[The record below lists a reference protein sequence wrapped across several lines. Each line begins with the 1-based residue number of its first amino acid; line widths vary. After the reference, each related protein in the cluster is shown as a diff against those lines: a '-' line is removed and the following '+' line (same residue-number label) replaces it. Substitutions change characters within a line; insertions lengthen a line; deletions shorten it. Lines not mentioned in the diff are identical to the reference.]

1 MTRVATRRKAWL
13 MPLARRYVRR
23 TLRAR
28 FDGVWVEGLARAR
41 REVEAAPVI
50 VALNHVAFWDPL
62 VALQLDTLL
71 GTESHCLMDERNLA
85 HYPFFGWVGAIP
97 LARSTSKRTLGQLRS
112 AAALLSAPR
121 RALWIFPQ
129 GRQRPAHLWPH
140 ALSSGVAWL
149 SREARAAVLPLAI
162 DYAFREAREPAVL
175 ASFGSLIQAGHEPML
190 GALEA
195 AWIAALGRI
204 DRFVDA
210 GQGEFEALVP
220 PKRGAGHAVP
230 VLGRLLARL
239 LGAPAHARIGTGES
253 AT

>member
-1 MTRVATRRKAWL
+1 MSAAETRRKAWL
-13 MPLARRYVRR
+13 MPLARAYVRR

-41 REVEAAPVI
+41 REVDAAPLI

-62 VALQLDTLL
+62 VALQLDALL
-71 GTESHCLMDERNLA
+71 GSESHCLMDERNLTR
-85 HYPFFGWVGAIP
+85 YPFFAWVGAIP
-97 LARSTSKRTLGQLRS
+97 LARESGKRMLGQLRS

-140 ALSSGVAWL
+140 APSSGVAWL
-149 SREARAAVLPLAI
+149 SRTARAPVLPLAI
-162 DYAFREAREPAVL
+162 GYAFREAREPAVL
-175 ASFGSLIQAGHEPML
+175 ASFGSLIEVGHDGVL
-190 GALEA
+190 SALEA
-195 AWIAALGRI
+195 AWIAGLDRI

-210 GQGEFEALVP
+210 GRGEFEAMVP
-220 PKRGAGHAVP
+220 PRRDADRSVP
-230 VLGRLLARL
+230 VLGRMLARV
-239 LGAPAHARIGTGES
+239 LGTSRPAQLSADGE

>member
-1 MTRVATRRKAWL
+1 MTGGATRRKAWL
-13 MPLARRYVRR
+13 MPLARAYVRR

-28 FDGVWVEGLARAR
+28 FDGLWVEGLTRAR
-41 REVEAAPVI
+41 RELDAAPVI

-62 VALQLDTLL
+62 VALQLDALL

-85 HYPFFGWVGAIP
+85 HYPFFAWVGAIP
-97 LARSTSKRTLGQLRS
+97 LARGASKRTLGQLRS
-112 AAALLSAPR
+112 AAELLSGPR

-149 SREARAAVLPLAI
+149 SREAHAAVLPLAI
-162 DYAFREAREPAVL
+162 GYAFREAREPAVL
-175 ASFGSLIQAGHEPML
+175 ASFGSLIEPGGEPVL

-195 AWIAALGRI
+195 GWIAALDRI
-204 DRFVDA
+204 DRFVDT
-210 GQGEFEALVP
+210 GRGEFEALVP
-220 PKRGAGHAVP
+220 PRRSPGHAVP

-239 LGAPAHARIGTGES
+239 QGAPGPAKLGTGERL
-253 AT
+253 T

>member
-1 MTRVATRRKAWL
+1 MTRVATGRKPWL

-23 TLRAR
+23 TLQRR

-41 REVEAAPVI
+41 RETAAAPLI

-62 VALQLDTLL
+62 VALQLDALL

-85 HYPFFGWVGAIP
+85 HYPFFAWVGAVP
-97 LARSTSKRTLGQLRS
+97 LARSTGKRTLRQLRD
-112 AAALLSAPR
+112 AATLLSAPR

-140 ALSSGVAWL
+140 APSSGVSWL

-162 DYAFREAREPAVL
+162 GYAFREAREPAIL
-175 ASFGSLIQAGHEPML
+175 ASFGSLIEAGSSHML

-195 AWIAALGRI
+195 AWIAALDRI

-210 GQGEFEALVP
+210 GLGEFEAVVP
-220 PKRGAGHAVP
+220 PARGARRAVP
-230 VLGRLLARL
+230 VLGRVLARL
-239 LGAPAHARIGTGES
+239 LGAPKQLGTGED

>member
-1 MTRVATRRKAWL
+1 MSAVVTRRKAWL
-13 MPLARRYVRR
+13 MPFARAYVRR

-62 VALQLDTLL
+62 VALQLDALL
-71 GTESHCLMDERNLA
+71 GTQSHCLMDERNLA
-85 HYPFFGWVGAIP
+85 QYPFFAWVGAIP
-97 LARSTSKRTLGQLRS
+97 IARSTSKRTLRQLRS
-112 AAALLSAPR
+112 ASALLSGPR

-140 ALSSGVAWL
+140 ALSPGVTWL
-149 SREARAAVLPLAI
+149 SRQARAAVLPLAI
-162 DYAFREAREPAVL
+162 GYAFREAREPAVL
-175 ASFGSLIQAGHEPML
+175 ASFGSLIEVGHEPML

-195 AWIAALGRI
+195 AWIAALDRI
-204 DRFVDA
+204 DRFVDT
-210 GQGEFEALVP
+210 GRGEFEAVLP
-220 PKRGAGHAVP
+220 PRREAARSVP
-230 VLGRLLARL
+230 VLGRVLARV
-239 LGAPAHARIGTGES
+239 LGTPRPAQLAAGEK